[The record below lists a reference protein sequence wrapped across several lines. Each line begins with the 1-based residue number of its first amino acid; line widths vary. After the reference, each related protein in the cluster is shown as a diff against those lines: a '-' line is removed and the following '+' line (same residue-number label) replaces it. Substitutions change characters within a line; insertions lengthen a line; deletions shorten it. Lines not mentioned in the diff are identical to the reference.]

1 MAEKEVKG
9 IKKFFEEFKAF
20 AMRGNVLDMAVGVV
34 IGGAFTAIVTA
45 LVDDVIN
52 PLIGL
57 FFKADFSDVVI
68 GLGGSSI
75 KIGEFVN
82 SIINFLIV
90 AFVLFVVIKFVNSL
104 HKKPEEPAEPEEPT
118 TKVCPY
124 CQSEISIKAV
134 RCPPLHQQAGGLPG
148 DQQLNFEWPPL
159 CSGHIQRNHFLNY
172 KSGKSANFP
181 DLFFHPRSRKG
192 KQHNQRKTS
201 LPGRSRCGSR
211 AGRFYFIREKYG
223 KSVR

>member
-1 MAEKEVKG
+1 MEEKKSG

-45 LVDDVIN
+45 LVEDIIN

-90 AFVLFVVIKFVNSL
+90 AFVLFVVIKFVSICFCSSRICIGDKCSL
-104 HKKPEEPAEPEEPT
+104 
-118 TKVCPY
+118 
-124 CQSEISIKAV
+124 Q
-134 RCPPLHQQAGGLPG
+134 
-148 DQQLNFEWPPL
+148 
-159 CSGHIQRNHFLNY
+159 
-172 KSGKSANFP
+172 
-181 DLFFHPRSRKG
+181 
-192 KQHNQRKTS
+192 
-201 LPGRSRCGSR
+201 
-211 AGRFYFIREKYG
+211 
-223 KSVR
+223 